1 MKKLNLILT
10 SISLFILALL
20 AGCEESRSP
29 GLPVSFNDDWLFIRQ
44 DSANI
49 ESILPGNIPNH
60 KWEEVTL
67 PHTAFIEPLVVTGQQ
82 WTGICWYKKIYKAS
96 GKNRSKHTGLLFD
109 GLMHDAIIYLNG
121 VEIARHTGGYLPL
134 YVDMSA
140 DLKYGQENEILIR
153 LDNRENP
160 VIPPGKPLSE
170 LDFLYYSGIYRNV
183 SLFVRDRLHIT
194 NVAEAD
200 TILGGG
206 ILTGFRNVNRDS
218 ATIIVSA
225 LVSNDD
231 RTPRSFRLMNT
242 LLDAAGNAAASSVT
256 DEMEMEPGQSR
267 RIIAELKVMKPALW
281 SPDQPFLYTL
291 LTELGSDDEII
302 DCAETRTGLRTVM
315 ITWDQGLILNGNRL
329 DIMGTNRH
337 QEYPYVG
344 YALSDNASYRDAFKI
359 REAGF
364 NMVRCSHYPQSP
376 AFLDACDELGLLVM
390 NAIPG
395 WQFIGDSL
403 FCEAAVRDTR
413 MMCRRDRNHPSVIMW
428 ESSLNETMMPHPF
441 LQRLHLAV
449 KEELPYGNNYTCS
462 WMDTVCDIF
471 IPARQH
477 ASAPHYWKNYSRKKP
492 IFICEY
498 GDWEYYANNAG
509 FSQTEFSDLEPS
521 ARNSRQLRGAGER
534 ALLQQAFNYQESHND
549 NLYGPCFGDANW
561 LMFDYNRG
569 YAPDIESSG
578 IMDIVRLPKFSY
590 WFYRSQSD
598 IDPVCFIAHYNLPG
612 SGNNVKV
619 YSNGDTVQLFRNDT
633 LIAAQRPDRDPN
645 SNNLRHPPFTFVLKD
660 YQPGQLKAV
669 AYRKGAEYAS
679 HTVTTPGQPSALR
692 LSVDMSNKPL
702 KADGADVV
710 FVYAAVVDSLGNP
723 VHLADSTIEFSV
735 RGDAVLIGD
744 NPAKAEAGVA
754 SILLRAG
761 ASPGKIMIRARSG
774 LLAQAEIMAVT
785 KK

>member
-29 GLPVSFNDDWLFIRQ
+29 GLPVSFNDEWLFIRQ

-67 PHTAFIEPLVVTGQQ
+67 PHTAFIEPLVVSGQQ

-200 TILGGG
+200 TLLGGG
-206 ILTGFRNVNRDS
+206 ILTGFRNVSRDS

-231 RTPRSFRLMNT
+231 RTPRSFRLRNT
-242 LLDAAGNAAASSVT
+242 LLDAAGNAASSSVT

-267 RIIAELKVMKPALW
+267 RIITEMKVMNPALW

-291 LTELGSDDEII
+291 LTELGSEDEII
-302 DCAETRTGLRTVM
+302 DCAETRTGIRTVR
-315 ITWDQGLILNGNRL
+315 ITWDQGLILNGNRI

-344 YALSDNASYRDAFKI
+344 YALSDNANYRDAFKI

-428 ESSLNETMMPHPF
+428 ESSLNETMMPHSVP
-441 LQRLHLAV
+441 
-449 KEELPYGNNYTCS
+449 
-462 WMDTVCDIF
+462 
-471 IPARQH
+471 PA
-477 ASAPHYWKNYSRKKP
+477 SPSR
-492 IFICEY
+492 
-498 GDWEYYANNAG
+498 
-509 FSQTEFSDLEPS
+509 S
-521 ARNSRQLRGAGER
+521 
-534 ALLQQAFNYQESHND
+534 
-549 NLYGPCFGDANW
+549 
-561 LMFDYNRG
+561 
-569 YAPDIESSG
+569 
-578 IMDIVRLPKFSY
+578 
-590 WFYRSQSD
+590 
-598 IDPVCFIAHYNLPG
+598 
-612 SGNNVKV
+612 
-619 YSNGDTVQLFRNDT
+619 
-633 LIAAQRPDRDPN
+633 
-645 SNNLRHPPFTFVLKD
+645 
-660 YQPGQLKAV
+660 
-669 AYRKGAEYAS
+669 KG
-679 HTVTTPGQPSALR
+679 
-692 LSVDMSNKPL
+692 
-702 KADGADVV
+702 
-710 FVYAAVVDSLGNP
+710 
-723 VHLADSTIEFSV
+723 
-735 RGDAVLIGD
+735 
-744 NPAKAEAGVA
+744 
-754 SILLRAG
+754 G
-761 ASPGKIMIRARSG
+761 ASLR
-774 LLAQAEIMAVT
+774 
-785 KK
+785 

>member
-29 GLPVSFNDDWLFIRQ
+29 GLPVSFNDEWLFIRQ

-96 GKNRSKHTGLLFD
+96 GKNRNKHTGLLFD

-134 YVDMSA
+134 YVDLSA

-160 VIPPGKPLSE
+160 VIPPGKPLGE

-231 RTPRSFRLMNT
+231 RTPRSFRLRNT

-267 RIIAELKVMKPALW
+267 RIIAEMKVMKPALW

-302 DCAETRTGLRTVM
+302 DCAETRTGIRTVR
-315 ITWDQGLILNGNRL
+315 ITWDQGLILNGN
-329 DIMGTNRH
+329 
-337 QEYPYVG
+337 
-344 YALSDNASYRDAFKI
+344 
-359 REAGF
+359 
-364 NMVRCSHYPQSP
+364 
-376 AFLDACDELGLLVM
+376 
-390 NAIPG
+390 
-395 WQFIGDSL
+395 
-403 FCEAAVRDTR
+403 
-413 MMCRRDRNHPSVIMW
+413 
-428 ESSLNETMMPHPF
+428 
-441 LQRLHLAV
+441 
-449 KEELPYGNNYTCS
+449 
-462 WMDTVCDIF
+462 
-471 IPARQH
+471 
-477 ASAPHYWKNYSRKKP
+477 
-492 IFICEY
+492 
-498 GDWEYYANNAG
+498 
-509 FSQTEFSDLEPS
+509 
-521 ARNSRQLRGAGER
+521 
-534 ALLQQAFNYQESHND
+534 
-549 NLYGPCFGDANW
+549 
-561 LMFDYNRG
+561 
-569 YAPDIESSG
+569 
-578 IMDIVRLPKFSY
+578 
-590 WFYRSQSD
+590 
-598 IDPVCFIAHYNLPG
+598 
-612 SGNNVKV
+612 
-619 YSNGDTVQLFRNDT
+619 
-633 LIAAQRPDRDPN
+633 
-645 SNNLRHPPFTFVLKD
+645 PP
-660 YQPGQLKAV
+660 
-669 AYRKGAEYAS
+669 
-679 HTVTTPGQPSALR
+679 
-692 LSVDMSNKPL
+692 
-702 KADGADVV
+702 
-710 FVYAAVVDSLGNP
+710 
-723 VHLADSTIEFSV
+723 
-735 RGDAVLIGD
+735 
-744 NPAKAEAGVA
+744 
-754 SILLRAG
+754 
-761 ASPGKIMIRARSG
+761 
-774 LLAQAEIMAVT
+774 
-785 KK
+785 